1 LHHTVV
7 FVLAGAIIGVE
18 EDILLP
24 KAVVVKKEVQPTD
37 HSICTL
43 ATITCLICQEVHL
56 PGECLA
62 VHTNHCTLPGSQEI
76 DWPRLQGV
84 RWIMD
89 LLGVVKGIVH
99 FDVGGVRRRR
109 ENGGGGVN
117 SPLVTKYA

>member
-1 LHHTVV
+1 
-7 FVLAGAIIGVE
+7 LAGAIIGVE

-24 KAVVVKKEVQPTD
+24 KAVVKKEVQPTD

-62 VHTNHCTLPGSQEI
+62 VYTKHCTLPGCQI

-89 LLGVVKGIVH
+89 LLAIVK
-99 FDVGGVRRRR
+99 
-109 ENGGGGVN
+109 
-117 SPLVTKYA
+117 